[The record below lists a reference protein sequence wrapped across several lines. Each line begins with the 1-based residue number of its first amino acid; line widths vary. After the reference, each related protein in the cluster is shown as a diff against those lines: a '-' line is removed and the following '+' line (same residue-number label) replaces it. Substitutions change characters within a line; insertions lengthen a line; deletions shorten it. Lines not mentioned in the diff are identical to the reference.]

1 MALETTRFDI
11 QNYIKSHE
19 DQTGYLDAVLEDGD
33 PALIAAAIGD
43 IARARGASQFAKDS
57 GLSRETIYKV
67 FRPGG
72 KSDARYDR
80 QSGESAWPAAVAGTG
95 IQLHQRP
102 DLTGWMIRRPM

>member
-67 FRPGG
+67 F
-72 KSDARYDR
+72 A
-80 QSGESAWPAAVAGTG
+80 QGE
-95 IQLHQRP
+95 
-102 DLTGWMIRRPM
+102 IRRSIRSPKR

>member
-11 QNYIKSHE
+11 QNYIKSTE
-19 DQTGYLDAVLEDGD
+19 DQTGYIDAALEDGD

-43 IARARGASQFAKDS
+43 IARARGASQFARDS

-72 KSDARYDR
+72 NPKLDTIAKALKVLGLRL
-80 QSGESAWPAAVAGTG
+80 ALAPAP
-95 IQLHQRP
+95 HSN
-102 DLTGWMIRRPM
+102 